1 MDSRYAFATAHIHRD
16 IYLER
21 GLLTSRGKEIKTKQ
35 EILNLLDPPKKVAT
49 VSISHCP
56 GHQNGRDSVAQ
67 GNNQADQVAPEVAM
81 QEAYP
86 GYGPARN
93 TGWEMG
99 LG

>member
-1 MDSRYAFATAHIHRD
+1 
-16 IYLER
+16 
-21 GLLTSRGKEIKTKQ
+21 
-35 EILNLLDPPKKVAT
+35 
-49 VSISHCP
+49 
-56 GHQNGRDSVAQ
+56 VAQ